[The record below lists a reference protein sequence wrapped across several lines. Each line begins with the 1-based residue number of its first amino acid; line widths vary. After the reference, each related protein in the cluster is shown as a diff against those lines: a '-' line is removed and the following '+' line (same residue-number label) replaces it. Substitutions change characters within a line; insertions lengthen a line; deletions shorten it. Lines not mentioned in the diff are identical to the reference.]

1 MNLVIAVAVAVLF
14 GSGAFLI
21 LKTDLFRVVIGITLI
36 ANAANLTLMASALS
50 RGRAPIAPL
59 ERSEPVSDPLVQAM
73 TLTALVLGFA
83 ITALLLVVVV
93 TVHRT
98 HATVDLDE
106 LAHQEARR
114 EESLEREEVS
124 V

>member
-1 MNLVIAVAVAVLF
+1 MILLISVAVAVLF

-59 ERSEPVSDPLVQAM
+59 ESGEPVSDPLVQAM

>member
-1 MNLVIAVAVAVLF
+1 MILLISVAVAVLF

-59 ERSEPVSDPLVQAM
+59 ERGEPVSDPLVQAM

-114 EESLEREEVS
+114 EQSLEREEVS